1 MVRDPL
7 PRPIY
12 AQIMST
18 YLLLRN
24 NQESGPFSIEE
35 IKGMSLKSYDL
46 LWIVGKSAAWRY
58 PGEISELKSF
68 APPIPEQTGNPFIKN
83 KNAENLNAEAL
94 QKKKTEPANTKNRES
109 STSKPFPT
117 HSVYVNLP
125 AEKKS
130 SVVSSTGVLYDSED
144 QSAAEPASGYSLVY
158 NQQPSRAVR
167 LTGKILWIGIVL
179 LLFGTGILT
188 GLFISD
194 RRNIFSTDANHP
206 QNPKAN
212 ANAALSTQKENL
224 PVSAGTQEQ
233 GNGDKITNNDPVHFQ
248 ADTVSLKTV
257 SNTRKKNLKNSVR
270 KDSAAFSS
278 PGMQTVHVADS
289 SLAQHPSSK
298 TDDLYRKI
306 KAHPEN
312 YVGMTTGKYTTGIF
326 GGTSAIPVTITNNAP
341 EMIDLVV
348 VDVQYIQNNDKVYKT
363 EKLVFN
369 DLEPGESLTEK
380 SPKSPRGTKII
391 TRIRQITAHKMDLS
405 FAN

>member
-68 APPIPEQTGNPFIKN
+68 APPIPEQSGNPFIKN

-94 QKKKTEPANTKNRES
+94 QKKKTEPANTKSRES
-109 STSKPFPT
+109 NTSKAYQT

-130 SVVSSTGVLYDSED
+130 SVVSSAGVLYESEYP
-144 QSAAEPASGYSLVY
+144 SAAEPASDYSHLY
-158 NQQPSRAVR
+158 DQRPSRAVR

-206 QNPKAN
+206 QNQKAHS
-212 ANAALSTQKENL
+212 NAALSTKKEIF
-224 PVSAGTQEQ
+224 PVSADAQEQ
-233 GNGDKITNNDPVHFQ
+233 GNRDKITNNDPALFQ
-248 ADTVSLKTV
+248 SDTISLKTV
-257 SNTRKKNLKNSVR
+257 SSTRKKNLKNSVR
-270 KDSAAFSS
+270 KDSAAVS
-278 PGMQTVHVADS
+278 PAGLQTVHATDS
-289 SLAQHPSSK
+289 SIAQHPPSK
-298 TDDLYRKI
+298 TDELYHKI
-306 KAHPEN
+306 KARPEN
-312 YVGMTTGKYTTGIF
+312 YIGMVTGKYTTGIF

-405 FAN
+405 FTN

>member
-24 NQESGPFSIEE
+24 NKESGPFSIEE

-68 APPIPEQTGNPFIKN
+68 APPIPEQPGNLLLKN
-83 KNAENLNAEAL
+83 KSVENLNPETL
-94 QKKKTEPANTKNRES
+94 SFKKTEPANTKNREGN
-109 STSKPFPT
+109 TAKTFQT
-117 HSVYVNLP
+117 HTVYVNLP

-130 SVVSSTGVLYDSED
+130 SAVSSSGVLYDSD
-144 QSAAEPASGYSLVY
+144 FQSAAEPAPDFSYVY
-158 NQQPSRAVR
+158 DQRPSKAVR
-167 LTGKILWIGIVL
+167 ITGKILWTGIVL

-206 QNPKAN
+206 QNAKVSSK
-212 ANAALSTQKENL
+212 AALNAKKEIL
-224 PVSAGTQEQ
+224 PVSTTVQEP
-233 GNGDKITNNDPVHFQ
+233 GNNDNITNNDPAVFQ
-248 ADTVSLKTV
+248 SDTISLKPV
-257 SNTRKKNLKNSVR
+257 NNTRKKNLKNAVR
-270 KDSAAFSS
+270 KDSASISS
-278 PGMQTVHVADS
+278 AGLQTVHVADS
-289 SLAQHPSSK
+289 SLAQHAPSK
-298 TDDLYRKI
+298 TEELYHKI

-312 YVGMTTGKYTTGIF
+312 YIGMMTGKYTTGIF
-326 GGTSAIPVTITNNAP
+326 GGTSAIPVTVTNNAP

-348 VDVQYIQNNDKVYKT
+348 VDVQYIQNNDKVFKT

-380 SPKSPRGTKII
+380 SPKSPRGTKVL
-391 TRIRQITAHKMDLS
+391 TRIRQITAHKMDLNFS
-405 FAN
+405 N

>member
-1 MVRDPL
+1 MVCDPL

-68 APPIPEQTGNPFIKN
+68 APPVPEQPGNLFIKN
-83 KNAENLNAEAL
+83 KNPENLNGESL
-94 QKKKTEPANTKNRES
+94 QFKKTEPANTINREGN
-109 STSKPFPT
+109 TAKAFQT

-130 SVVSSTGVLYDSED
+130 SVVSSTGVLYDSD
-144 QSAAEPASGYSLVY
+144 FQSAAKPAADFSYIY
-158 NQQPSRAVR
+158 DQRPSRAVR
-167 LTGKILWIGIVL
+167 LTGKILWMGIIL

-206 QNPKAN
+206 QNLKVNSKA
-212 ANAALSTQKENL
+212 AVSTKKEIL
-224 PVSAGTQEQ
+224 PVSARDEEPGT
-233 GNGDKITNNDPVHFQ
+233 GDKIINNDPAVFQ
-248 ADTVSLKTV
+248 SDTISLKTV
-257 SNTRKKNLKNSVR
+257 NTTHKKNQKNSVR
-270 KDSAAFSS
+270 KDPETISS
-278 PGMQTVHVADS
+278 TGPQTVHMADS
-289 SLAQHPSSK
+289 SLSQHAPSK
-298 TDDLYRKI
+298 TEELYHKI

-312 YVGMTTGKYTTGIF
+312 YVDMITGKYTTGIF
-326 GGTSAIPVTITNNAP
+326 GGVSAVPVTVTNNSP
-341 EMIDLVV
+341 EIIDLVV
-348 VDVQYIQNNDKVYKT
+348 VDVQYIQNNDKVFKT

-369 DLEPGESLTEK
+369 DLEPGESVTEK
-380 SPKSPRGTKII
+380 SPKSPRGTTVV

-405 FAN
+405 FSN